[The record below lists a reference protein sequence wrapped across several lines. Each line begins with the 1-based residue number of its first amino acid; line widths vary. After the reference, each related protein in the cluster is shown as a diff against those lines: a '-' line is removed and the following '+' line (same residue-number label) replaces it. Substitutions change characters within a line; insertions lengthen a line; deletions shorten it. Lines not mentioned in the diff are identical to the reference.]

1 MKEKKDIFGIDI
13 LLPCFTFYETL
24 FTRLLCNDAGIAEG
38 AVFDKVSDAIR
49 LVWFTNKWIC
59 HAAIYVGLFPCT
71 EFFSSSP

>member
-13 LLPCFTFYETL
+13 LLPNTLLLFTL